1 MSELTPVQIVYDG
14 DCPFCQA
21 YLKMVRLKEDY
32 SVELINAREPHPLV
46 DEVTRRGLD
55 IDEGMVVVLEDEF
68 HHGDDAMNRLALMT
82 AESGVIRRLTKWT
95 FSNPWRS
102 RNLYPVLRGGRNLSL
117 KLLGHKKI
125 KNLSGAEP

>member
-21 YLKMVRLKEDY
+21 FAGMVRLKENY

-46 DEVTRRGLD
+46 DEATKRGLD
-55 IDEGMVVVLEDEF
+55 LDEGMIVVLEDTF
-68 HHGDDAMNRLALMT
+68 YHGDDAMSRMALMT
-82 AESGVIRRLTKWT
+82 AENGALRRLTKWT

-102 RNLYPVLRGGRNLSL
+102 RNVYPILRGCRNLTL
-117 KLLGHKKI
+117 KILGHKKI
-125 KNLSGAEP
+125 DNLNGM